1 MPNKQKLEA
10 EEKVKI
16 VLEYLN
22 GELGQREG
30 ARKAGVTHTT
40 FQGWIR
46 IFENYGIDGFQQKQK
61 QQYSVETKKAS
72 VRAYRQGKGSLEEI

>member
-46 IFENYGIDGFQQKQK
+46 ISLRQPTQRF
-61 QQYSVETKKAS
+61 T
-72 VRAYRQGKGSLEEI
+72 RAARQR